1 MPDEYTHSKSIEKKK
16 MRDKD
21 KIIRQV
27 EHNLKIGEHDVEV
40 GVLEVLL
47 DIRDILKQWLVIEN
61 QLITARLK
69 R

>member
-1 MPDEYTHSKSIEKKK
+1 MSKNKMKGKKE
-16 MRDKD
+16 
-21 KIIRQV
+21 IIQEA
-27 EHNLKIGEHDVEV
+27 EHNIKIGEHDVEV